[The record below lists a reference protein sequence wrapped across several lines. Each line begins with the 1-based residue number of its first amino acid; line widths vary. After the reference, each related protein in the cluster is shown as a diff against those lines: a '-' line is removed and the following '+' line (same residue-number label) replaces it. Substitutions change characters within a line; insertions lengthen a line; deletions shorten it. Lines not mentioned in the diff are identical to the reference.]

1 MQASNAG
8 EDADRSRV
16 RRSRSPDAAAMP
28 LAGDY
33 DVRVVYTE
41 PEFQRRTPCAPAEYS
56 FTYLGIAA
64 RSPEEAVDA
73 ALQDFRETARLSRV
87 SWRRRVE
94 RVNVQPSRRSVWNP
108 ASGGR

>member
-1 MQASNAG
+1 
-8 EDADRSRV
+8 
-16 RRSRSPDAAAMP
+16 MP
-28 LAGDY
+28 LACGY

-73 ALQDFRETARLSRV
+73 ALQDFWETARLSQV

-94 RVNVQPSRRSVWNP
+94 RVNVQPSRRSV
-108 ASGGR
+108 